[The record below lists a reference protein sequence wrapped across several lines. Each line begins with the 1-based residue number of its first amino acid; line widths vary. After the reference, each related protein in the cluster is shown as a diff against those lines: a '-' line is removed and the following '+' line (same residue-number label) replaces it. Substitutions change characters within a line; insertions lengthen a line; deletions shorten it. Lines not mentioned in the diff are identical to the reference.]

1 MGFRLPQ
8 WRQSGRH
15 ALQSLASMPRE
26 GGASTLSDICESL
39 SLNRTIAVL
48 CVQSISIGADSRW
61 GRGGV
66 EPPITGLRLRR
77 RAAAERQRQ
86 QAADPDAPADRPDQR
101 RPGVHRAGRAR
112 DAPPLEPYL
121 PRTDPPLH
129 GASRAPAAKA
139 PQPPLEP
146 DVSPRSGAAP

>member
-77 RAAAERQRQ
+77 RAAAERQR
-86 QAADPDAPADRPDQR
+86 
-101 RPGVHRAGRAR
+101 
-112 DAPPLEPYL
+112 
-121 PRTDPPLH
+121 
-129 GASRAPAAKA
+129 
-139 PQPPLEP
+139 
-146 DVSPRSGAAP
+146 RSEEHTSELQSLMRNSYAVFLLKKK